1 MIRSRAIAKAMKH
14 QLVSLKHDE
23 ANTEVFDMS
32 DPGTG
37 KTFVRIMAFARDR
50 KRGGGCMLVLAP
62 RSLLRA
68 AWANDFAKFAPH
80 LKVSVAMANNREE
93 AFAADAD
100 VYITNHDAAKWL
112 VKQKPA
118 FWAKFKNGHV
128 AADECFP
135 AGTCVDTPQGPRAI
149 ETLAIGDIV
158 TTSDG
163 DLPVTNTFVSESD
176 LLVRLEFDDGTHFHC
191 TPNHPIATS
200 EGWREARSTCGMLAV
215 RLHVHSYPQPGAA
228 LLRPRMQQEGEL
240 EQLDSPG
247 KRSPDAEDCECAQG
261 AHDLEQRSALQ
272 AAHSAAAELGPQSV
286 GAPAKNTG
294 RQRACV
300 ADRSAGLGDVASDLG
315 RAAPDQDTSTEGQ
328 RVSASVQGGFCKPSA
343 QESAGDRRGFTLV
356 AQTLGCQEGRFA
368 DFSRVVRVSDIEPRG
383 TVPVYNLQV
392 DGPQNYSVE
401 NTLVHNCTAYKH
413 HTSQRSKAALKVF
426 QPKVQVFKKRVVMTA
441 TPTSNGICDIWHQVA
456 LLDNGQRLGG
466 SFYGFRNSVCTPQQ
480 MSRFNPHAIKW
491 HDKDGAEEAVFGLL
505 SDVVIRHRIEDCVD
519 IPPTHIY
526 SVEYEL
532 TPKQRKAYNDMSEA
546 QILMLGKKNGPSLN
560 AVNAAA
566 VQTKLCQIASGA
578 VYDND
583 GKPHVID
590 SSRYES
596 VIDMCEVR
604 KHPIVFFF
612 WKHQRDA
619 LVAEA
624 TSRGLTYAVLD
635 GDASDKER
643 AAIEVKYQLGHFDIL
658 FGHPKTVAHGFTFTA
673 GTSTIWTSPTPDLE
687 WWKQGNRR
695 QARIGQK
702 HKTEIVV
709 CLATDTLEERIYNE
723 ILMPKD
729 GRMCSLLDLFVTR

>member
-50 KRGGGCMLVLAP
+50 KKGGGCMLVLAP

-80 LKVSVAMANNREE
+80 LKVSVATANNREE
-93 AFAADAD
+93 AFAASAD

-112 VKQKPA
+112 IKQKPA

-128 AADECFP
+128 AADE
-135 AGTCVDTPQGPRAI
+135 A
-149 ETLAIGDIV
+149 
-158 TTSDG
+158 
-163 DLPVTNTFVSESD
+163 
-176 LLVRLEFDDGTHFHC
+176 
-191 TPNHPIATS
+191 
-200 EGWREARSTCGMLAV
+200 
-215 RLHVHSYPQPGAA
+215 
-228 LLRPRMQQEGEL
+228 
-240 EQLDSPG
+240 
-247 KRSPDAEDCECAQG
+247 
-261 AHDLEQRSALQ
+261 
-272 AAHSAAAELGPQSV
+272 
-286 GAPAKNTG
+286 
-294 RQRACV
+294 
-300 ADRSAGLGDVASDLG
+300 
-315 RAAPDQDTSTEGQ
+315 
-328 RVSASVQGGFCKPSA
+328 
-343 QESAGDRRGFTLV
+343 
-356 AQTLGCQEGRFA
+356 
-368 DFSRVVRVSDIEPRG
+368 
-383 TVPVYNLQV
+383 
-392 DGPQNYSVE
+392 
-401 NTLVHNCTAYKH
+401 TAYKH
-413 HTSQRSKAALKVF
+413 HTSQRSKAALRIF
-426 QPKVQVFKKRVVMTA
+426 QPKERIFKKRIAMTA
-441 TPTSNGICDIWHQVA
+441 TPTSNGICDVWHQVA
-456 LLDNGQRLGG
+456 LLDGGKRLGG

-480 MSRFNPHAIKW
+480 MSRFNAHAVKW
-491 HDKDGAEEAVFGLL
+491 HDKEGAEEAVFGLI
-505 SDVVIRHRIEDCVD
+505 SDIVIRHRIEDCVD
-519 IPPTHIY
+519 IPATHIY

-532 TPKQRKAYNDMSEA
+532 TPKQRKAYDDMSEA
-546 QILMLGKKNGPSLN
+546 QILMLSKKKGGPSLS

-583 GKPHVID
+583 GKPHIID
-590 SSRYES
+590 NSRYES
-596 VIDMCEVR
+596 IIDMCEVR

-624 TSRGLTYAVLD
+624 ESRGLTYAVLD

-643 AAIEVKYQLGHFDIL
+643 AAVEVKYQLGHFDIL

-709 CLATDTLEERIYNE
+709 CLATNTLEERIYNE

-729 GRMCSLLDLFVTR
+729 GRMSTLLDLFATNQLVPA